1 MDVNEEV
8 SMMIDSLV
16 TDSIGAA
23 LTKARE
29 KKGVTVREAAEALKI
44 MPYQV
49 TALEAEDF
57 SSFKASV
64 FARSYLQN
72 YCKYLSIDSEPY
84 LDLYQQHHHAE
95 RETNYIEPPKP
106 IQHASNRRYWG
117 IAAAIFVLV
126 FLWWWNGS
134 TPSDPVTQN
143 TEEQLESL
151 SDALTVI
158 AIEENAGNNLSAVDD
173 TVTPSSEMAPQ
184 DTNLAAAIDDPRVEN
199 IIQEALNDATPEQL
213 VNTSIDKI
221 QLQFSEDCWVQ
232 IKDRQGKTLVADLK
246 RKGENLMLEGE
257 APFKI
262 LLGNAPGVSLVFN
275 GETVALQAN
284 KQMIRL
290 TLGES

>member
-84 LDLYQQHHHAE
+84 LELYQQHHHAE
-95 RETNYIEPPKP
+95 REVNYIEPPKP
-106 IQHASNRRYWG
+106 IQHATNKRYWG

-134 TPSDPVTQN
+134 TPSDVAAQK
-143 TEEQLESL
+143 LIDESEPQADI
-151 SDALTVI
+151 STI
-158 AIEENAGNNLSAVDD
+158 NAIEEGVENNSTSVDD
-173 TVTPSSEMAPQ
+173 ASVSNSEIAPQ
-184 DTNLAAAIDDPRVEN
+184 ESSLAVAIDDPRVEN
-199 IIQEALNDATPEQL
+199 IIQEALNDATSEPL
-213 VNTSIDKI
+213 VSKSADKI
-221 QLQFSEDCWVQ
+221 QFQFSEDCWVQ
-232 IKDRQGKTLVADLK
+232 IKDQQDKTLVADLK
-246 RKGENLMLEGE
+246 RKGETLTLEGE

-275 GETVALQAN
+275 GEAVALQAD
-284 KQMIRL
+284 KPMVRL